1 MDQIRVTLHRWR
13 LDLPDVEVVVDRVGG
28 VAPEEIVHQGAT
40 YRVIHGDPHYP
51 TYSLEQLPEQTKPRR
66 A

>member
-1 MDQIRVTLHRWR
+1 MGKIKVTLHRWR
-13 LDLPDVEVVVDRVGG
+13 LDMPDAVIEVDRVGG
-28 VAPEEIVHQGAT
+28 VAPEEITHDGAV

-51 TYSLEQLPEQTKPRR
+51 TYSLERLPPDGH